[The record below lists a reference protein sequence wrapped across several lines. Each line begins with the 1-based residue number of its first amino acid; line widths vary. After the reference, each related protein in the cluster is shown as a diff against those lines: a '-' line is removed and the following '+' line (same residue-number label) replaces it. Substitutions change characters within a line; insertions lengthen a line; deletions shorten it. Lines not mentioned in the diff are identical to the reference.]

1 MNTKAK
7 KVFLTLFLSAAVLTV
22 SFAQPR
28 QGRGYG
34 PGPGP
39 GFGQESPAQ
48 KGMRIENVIP
58 DLTEEQKSELKSLRT
73 EHLKVMRD
81 FRNQMGEIAA
91 KQCTAMSADPINQKE
106 TDNLIDQKTELL
118 NKQMKAQ
125 VAHRAAIKEVLT
137 EEQVLAMDEFRQRRQ
152 FAGNNGRPG
161 HGYRNGYGP
170 HHRL

>member
-1 MNTKAK
+1 MNTK
-7 KVFLTLFLSAAVLTV
+7 VRRLFLTLFLSAAVLTV
-22 SFAQPR
+22 SFAQPH

-34 PGPGP
+34 PG
-39 GFGQESPAQ
+39 FGQGNPAQ
-48 KGMRIENVIP
+48 KGMQIENVIP

-81 FRNQMGEIAA
+81 FRNQMGEITA
-91 KQCTAMSADPINQKE
+91 KQRTAMSADPINEKE
-106 TDNLIDQKTELL
+106 TDNLIDQKTSLM

-125 VAHRAAIKEVLT
+125 VAHRAAIKEILT

-152 FAGNNGRPG
+152 FAGNNGKPG
-161 HGYRNGYGP
+161 PGCRNGYGP